1 MIRCS
6 TRAPRALSNAVFCA
20 AFASSLLASL
30 CVDATTFAQPN
41 PQSSPTPV
49 NTRAAAK
56 TPYETTL
63 TEDLVLV
70 RAAPSAESGYAFGRL
85 PKGTS
90 VRVVEEQVGWLRV
103 SLGGPAYGSWFGY
116 VQAAPGVT
124 LSDDKKSLK
133 VSARSQV
140 NAPNADAGWT
150 PDQSWKPIGFLA
162 AGDELVVIEE
172 VKGERDTFYKVALTE
187 KTSGWISA
195 TAVTATAISTPVTPA
210 ETTAPTTEDP
220 IDPDTGETRE
230 SKPTTDATTDATK
243 TDATGTDVA
252 ATIDA
257 TTTPPTTTPTTTTTV
272 PTNVPPTR
280 TQIVERIKRVTFN
293 DIDAVWKRIAKEPVE
308 TAELEQLRER
318 FLALAEDVAASKS
331 EKFAANSRAQQ
342 IAMRV
347 DVQIS
352 LREIAMLKQKSN
364 AKIDGVADLSL
375 AMMTRQPFDAVGRLN
390 ASTVYNGER
399 LPLLYRLQDQSTGQ
413 TIAYILPGPTF
424 DLSSML
430 GLLVGVKG
438 PVRYD
443 ESLRLNTITPLSI
456 DVLNAGTSSTGSS
469 GTITPTITATSIDKP
484 AAQTADESK

>member
-6 TRAPRALSNAVFCA
+6 TRAPRALSNAVFSA
-20 AFASSLLASL
+20 AFASSILASL

-172 VKGERDTFYKVALTE
+172 VKGERDTFYKVALSE

-230 SKPTTDATTDATK
+230 SKPTTDATT
-243 TDATGTDVA
+243 TDGTGTEVA

-257 TTTPPTTTPTTTTTV
+257 TTTPTTTPTTKSSVPTTV

-347 DVQIS
+347 DVQTS

>member
-1 MIRCS
+1 M
-6 TRAPRALSNAVFCA
+6 
-20 AFASSLLASL
+20 
-30 CVDATTFAQPN
+30 
-41 PQSSPTPV
+41 
-49 NTRAAAK
+49 NTRAATK

-103 SLGGPAYGSWFGY
+103 SLGGPAYGSWFGF

-257 TTTPPTTTPTTTTTV
+257 TTTPTTTTTA

-456 DVLNAGTSSTGSS
+456 DVLNAGTGSS

>member
-1 MIRCS
+1 
-6 TRAPRALSNAVFCA
+6 
-20 AFASSLLASL
+20 
-30 CVDATTFAQPN
+30 
-41 PQSSPTPV
+41 
-49 NTRAAAK
+49 
-56 TPYETTL
+56 
-63 TEDLVLV
+63 
-70 RAAPSAESGYAFGRL
+70 
-85 PKGTS
+85 
-90 VRVVEEQVGWLRV
+90 
-103 SLGGPAYGSWFGY
+103 
-116 VQAAPGVT
+116 VT

-172 VKGERDTFYKVALTE
+172 VKGERDTFYKVALSE

-230 SKPTTDATTDATK
+230 SKPTTDATT
-243 TDATGTDVA
+243 TDGTGTDVA

-257 TTTPPTTTPTTTTTV
+257 TTTPTTKTTV
-272 PTNVPPTR
+272 PTTVPPTR

-347 DVQIS
+347 DVQTS

>member
-1 MIRCS
+1 M
-6 TRAPRALSNAVFCA
+6 
-20 AFASSLLASL
+20 
-30 CVDATTFAQPN
+30 
-41 PQSSPTPV
+41 
-49 NTRAAAK
+49 
-56 TPYETTL
+56 
-63 TEDLVLV
+63 
-70 RAAPSAESGYAFGRL
+70 
-85 PKGTS
+85 
-90 VRVVEEQVGWLRV
+90 
-103 SLGGPAYGSWFGY
+103 
-116 VQAAPGVT
+116 
-124 LSDDKKSLK
+124 
-133 VSARSQV
+133 
-140 NAPNADAGWT
+140 
-150 PDQSWKPIGFLA
+150 
-162 AGDELVVIEE
+162 
-172 VKGERDTFYKVALTE
+172 
-187 KTSGWISA
+187 
-195 TAVTATAISTPVTPA
+195 
-210 ETTAPTTEDP
+210 
-220 IDPDTGETRE
+220 
-230 SKPTTDATTDATK
+230 
-243 TDATGTDVA
+243 
-252 ATIDA
+252 
-257 TTTPPTTTPTTTTTV
+257 
-272 PTNVPPTR
+272 
-280 TQIVERIKRVTFN
+280 
-293 DIDAVWKRIAKEPVE
+293 WKRIAKEPVE